1 MSVIKYVEAT
11 KNFFAEDLGI
21 QCRVLSVIK
30 EEKNI
35 RVICEI
41 NVDQDYTTRK
51 GLGDIVEIYDVFLD
65 DKYEIVGYELK
76 ETKKRA
82 SLENDR

>member
-1 MSVIKYVEAT
+1 MSVIKYVETA
-11 KNFFAEDLGI
+11 KNFFVKDLGI
-21 QCRVLSVIK
+21 ECRVLSVIK

-65 DKYEIVGYELK
+65 DKYEVVGYELK